1 MHRNKFLYL
10 LTALVVSFYLL
21 AAGSTLCF
29 AIYRFTLNTCIFRI
43 GDGLRPFWMFHPAP
57 LIALFF
63 GKRRFLPLAVYL
75 LCAFALVALTGGV

>member
-10 LTALVVSFYLL
+10 MTALLASFYLL

-29 AIYRFTLNTCIFRI
+29 AIYRFTLNNCIFRI

-57 LIALFF
+57 LIALLF

-75 LCAFALVALTGGV
+75 LCAVALVALTGGV

>member
-1 MHRNKFLYL
+1 MYRNKFVCLMTVL
-10 LTALVVSFYLL
+10 LASFYLF

-29 AIYRFTLNTCIFRI
+29 ALYRFTLNNCIFRI
-43 GDGLRPFWMFHPAP
+43 GDALRPFWMFHPAP

-75 LCAFALVALTGGV
+75 LCAVALVAMTGGV

>member
-10 LTALVVSFYLL
+10 MTALLASFYLF

-29 AIYRFTLNTCIFRI
+29 AIYRFTLNNCIFRI
-43 GDGLRPFWMFHPAP
+43 GDGLRPFWMLHPAP

-75 LCAFALVALTGGV
+75 LCAVALVALTGGV